1 MDNSDKIMMLDACG
15 IEFFVDEGDLYA
27 VDVQPEQV
35 VEGGLTGDVD
45 LTEYTREDMNAWLG
59 LS

>member
-27 VDVQPEQV
+27 VDVQPAQV

-45 LTEYTREDMNAWLG
+45 LTEYTRDDMNAWLG